1 MNYFGLWIS
10 AEYGTGH
17 SKAAPK
23 CSTYGSPV
31 LSHQDEFHIDVLE
44 VWGVGEPVIPEAE
57 VRGRGWMQTTEIRGR
72 GWMRQGDV
80 GTGACQRKMM
90 PRAKSCVFAM

>member
-1 MNYFGLWIS
+1 MIVKGKCQFHSSPLSLPLFSLLSQGMGGQLNYFGLWIS

-31 LSHQDEFHIDVLE
+31 LSHKDEFHIDVLE
-44 VWGVGEPVIPEAE
+44 LWGIGEPVIPDKE
-57 VRGRGWMQTTEIRGR
+57 VG
-72 GWMRQGDV
+72 V
-80 GTGACQRKMM
+80 
-90 PRAKSCVFAM
+90 